1 MQQWL
6 FDLRSRKFILLL
18 VSFLILTYLASAKI
32 ISPIDNGIENYIHSL
47 GNYAPIDLAMQIF
60 TESGWILYLVIISFF
75 LLIKKDTRRLGLVLL
90 LSIIVGSMLSA
101 YLRCYVGYE
110 APTLKFE
117 GAHLAMKYAADI
129 GVPCAIDGSFPAGHT
144 LRTTILAFVLG
155 FALSKRFPRGSYLL
169 WIYPIL
175 VSISRVYLMEQF
187 TLDLVGGALLGL
199 LVANIV
205 SKVLKLELIFENQ
218 KPNS

>member
-18 VSFLILTYLASAKI
+18 ISFLILAYLAYAKI
-32 ISPIDNGIENYIHSL
+32 ISPLDNGIENYIHSL
-47 GNYAPIDLAMQIF
+47 GNYLPVDLAMQVF
-60 TESGWILYLVIISFF
+60 TEAGWILYLIIISFI
-75 LLIKKDTRRLGLVLL
+75 LLIKENTRRLGLVLL

-101 YLRCYVGYE
+101 YLRCYIGYE
-110 APTLKFE
+110 VPILKFE
-117 GAHLAMKYAADI
+117 GAHMSLKYAADV

-144 LRTTILAFVLG
+144 VRTTIFTFVLG
-155 FALSKRFPRGSYLL
+155 FALSKRFPRGCYLL

-175 VSISRVYLMEQF
+175 VSISRIYLMEQF
-187 TLDLVGGALLGL
+187 PLDIVGGALLGL

-205 SKVLKLELIFENQ
+205 SKTLKLELIFANQ

>member
-18 VSFLILTYLASAKI
+18 VFFLILTSLAYAKI
-32 ISPIDNGIENYIHSL
+32 IASLDNGMENYVHSL
-47 GNYAPIDLAMQIF
+47 GNNTMIDLAMQIF
-60 TESGWILYLVIISFF
+60 TETGWILYLIIISFI
-75 LLIKKDTRRLGLVLL
+75 LLVKKDTRRLGLVLL
-90 LSIIVGSMLSA
+90 LAIIVGSMLSA
-101 YLRCYVGYE
+101 YLRCYIGYE

-117 GAHLAMKYAADI
+117 GVHLSLKYAADV
-129 GVPCAIDGSFPAGHT
+129 GVPCTIDGSFPAGHT
-144 LRTTILAFVLG
+144 VRTTIFAFVLG
-155 FALSKRFPRGSYLL
+155 FALSKRFPRGCYLL

-187 TLDLVGGALLGL
+187 PLDLVGGALLGL

-205 SKVLKLELIFENQ
+205 SKILKLELIFANQ

>member
-18 VSFLILTYLASAKI
+18 VFFLILTYLAYAKI
-32 ISPIDNGIENYIHSL
+32 ISPLDNGMENYVHSL
-47 GNYAPIDLAMQIF
+47 GHNTAVDLAMQIF
-60 TESGWILYLVIISFF
+60 TETGWILYLIIISFI
-75 LLIKKDTRRLGLVLL
+75 LLIKKQTRRLGLVLL

-101 YLRCYVGYE
+101 YLRCYIGYE

-117 GAHLAMKYAADI
+117 GAHLGLTSAADI
-129 GVPCAIDGSFPAGHT
+129 GVPCTIDGSFPAGHT
-144 LRTTILAFVLG
+144 VRTTIFSFVLG
-155 FALSKRFPRGSYLL
+155 FALSKRFPRGCYLL
-169 WIYPIL
+169 WTYPIL
-175 VSISRVYLMEQF
+175 VSISRVYLMQQF
-187 TLDLVGGALLGL
+187 PLDLVGGALLGL

-205 SKVLKLELIFENQ
+205 SRILKLELIFANQ

>member
-18 VSFLILTYLASAKI
+18 VFFLILTYLASTKI
-32 ISPIDNGIENYIHSL
+32 IAPLDNDMENYVHSL
-47 GNYAPIDLAMQIF
+47 GNNTPVDIAMQIF
-60 TESGWILYLVIISFF
+60 TETGWILYLIIISFI
-75 LLIKKDTRRLGLVLL
+75 LLIKKNTRRLGLTLL
-90 LSIIVGSMLSA
+90 LAIIVGSMLSA

-117 GAHLAMKYAADI
+117 GAHLSMKYAADI
-129 GVPCAIDGSFPAGHT
+129 GVPCTVDGSFPAGHT
-144 LRTTILAFVLG
+144 VRTTIFAFVLG
-155 FALSKRFPRGSYLL
+155 IALSKRFPRGCYLL

-175 VSISRVYLMEQF
+175 VSISRVYLMQQF
-187 TLDLVGGALLGL
+187 PLDLVGGALLGL

-205 SKVLKLELIFENQ
+205 SRILKLDLIFANQ

>member
-18 VSFLILTYLASAKI
+18 MFFLILTSLAAVKVI
-32 ISPIDNGIENYIHSL
+32 APLDNGMENYVHSL
-47 GNYAPIDLAMQIF
+47 GNYTPVDYAMQIF
-60 TESGWILYLVIISFF
+60 TEIGWILYMIIISFV
-75 LLIKKDTRRLGLVLL
+75 LLIKKSTRRLGLVLL

-110 APTLKFE
+110 MPTLKFE
-117 GAHLAMKYAADI
+117 GAHLSLKYAADI
-129 GVPCAIDGSFPAGHT
+129 GVPCTIDGSFPAGHT
-144 LRTTILAFVLG
+144 VRTTIFAFVLG
-155 FALSKRFPRGSYLL
+155 FALSKRFPRGCYLL
-169 WIYPIL
+169 WLYPIL
-175 VSISRVYLMEQF
+175 VSISRVYMMEQF
-187 TLDLVGGALLGL
+187 PLDLVGGALLGL

-205 SKVLKLELIFENQ
+205 SRVLKLELIFENQ

>member
-18 VSFLILTYLASAKI
+18 VFFLILTCFAYAKI
-32 ISPIDNGIENYIHSL
+32 IALLDNGIENYVHSL
-47 GNYAPIDLAMQIF
+47 GNNTTVDLAMQIF
-60 TESGWILYLVIISFF
+60 TETGWIPYPILISFI
-75 LLIKKDTRRLGLVLL
+75 LLIKKETRRLGLVLL

-101 YLRCYVGYE
+101 YLRCYIGYE

-117 GAHLAMKYAADI
+117 GAHLSLPSAADV
-129 GVPCAIDGSFPAGHT
+129 GVPCTIDGSFPAGHT
-144 LRTTILAFVLG
+144 VRTTIFAFVLG
-155 FALSKRFPRGSYLL
+155 FALSKRFPRGCYLL
-169 WIYPIL
+169 WIYPVL
-175 VSISRVYLMEQF
+175 VSISRVYLMQQF
-187 TLDLVGGALLGL
+187 PLDLVGGALLGL

-205 SKVLKLELIFENQ
+205 SRVLKLELIFAHQ

>member
-6 FDLRSRKFILLL
+6 FDLRSRKFIILL
-18 VSFLILTYLASAKI
+18 VFFLTLTSLAYAKI
-32 ISPIDNGIENYIHSL
+32 ISPLDNGIENYVHSL
-47 GNYAPIDLAMQIF
+47 GHNIAVDLAMQIF
-60 TESGWILYLVIISFF
+60 TETGWILYLIIISFI

-101 YLRCYVGYE
+101 YLRCYIGYE
-110 APTLKFE
+110 APVLKFE
-117 GAHLAMKYAADI
+117 GAHLSITSAADI
-129 GVPCAIDGSFPAGHT
+129 GVPCTIDGSFPAGHT
-144 LRTTILAFVLG
+144 VRTTIFAFVLG
-155 FALSKRFPRGSYLL
+155 FALSKRFPRGCYLL

-175 VSISRVYLMEQF
+175 VSISRVYLMQQF
-187 TLDLVGGALLGL
+187 ALDLVGGALLGL

-205 SKVLKLELIFENQ
+205 SRILKLELIFENQ

>member
-18 VSFLILTYLASAKI
+18 VFFLILGSLAYTKI
-32 ISPIDNGIENYIHSL
+32 ISPLDNGIENYVHSL
-47 GNYAPIDLAMQIF
+47 GNYAPVDFAMQIF
-60 TESGWILYLVIISFF
+60 TEIGWILYMVIFSFI
-75 LLIKKDTRRLGLVLL
+75 LLIKKNTRRLGLVLL
-90 LSIIVGSMLSA
+90 LSIIIGSMISA

-117 GAHLAMKYAADI
+117 GAHLGLKYAADI
-129 GVPCAIDGSFPAGHT
+129 GIPCTIDGSFPAGHT
-144 LRTTILAFVLG
+144 VRTTIFVFVLG
-155 FALSKRFPRGSYLL
+155 FALSKRFPRGCHLL

-175 VSISRVYLMEQF
+175 VSISRVYLMEEF
-187 TLDLVGGALLGL
+187 PLDLVGGALLGW

-205 SKVLKLELIFENQ
+205 SKVLKLELIFANQ

>member
-18 VSFLILTYLASAKI
+18 AFFLILTSLAYTKI
-32 ISPIDNGIENYIHSL
+32 ISPLDNSMENYVHSL
-47 GNYAPIDLAMQIF
+47 GHNIAVDFAMQIF
-60 TESGWILYLVIISFF
+60 TETGWILYLIITSFI

-101 YLRCYVGYE
+101 YLRCYIGYE
-110 APTLKFE
+110 APVLKFE
-117 GAHLAMKYAADI
+117 GAHLGITSAADI
-129 GVPCAIDGSFPAGHT
+129 GVPCTIDGSFPAGHT
-144 LRTTILAFVLG
+144 VRTTIFAFVLG
-155 FALSKRFPRGSYLL
+155 FSLSKRFPRGCYLL

-175 VSISRVYLMEQF
+175 VSISRVYLMQQF
-187 TLDLVGGALLGL
+187 PLDLVGGALLGL

-205 SKVLKLELIFENQ
+205 SRILKLELIFANQ